1 MFNDVNT
8 CRKRSEDV
16 RNLKVAICDDNEKDR
31 LLLYNLCK
39 LVKAN
44 EGIEIKVKQY
54 ETGDALLF
62 DLHEN
67 KLLNTI
73 DVMLLDINMPGKN
86 GIEIAEELQNIG
98 YQGAIIFFTN
108 SNHHWRDAFDLRAL
122 NYITKNE
129 KDVEKRFL
137 KVFMSAYEEAIN
149 KKDRKLLFSSLGEMR
164 QIALS
169 TISHFEVADYLVKVY
184 YDGETFEF
192 ISSLAKIE
200 ELLFGNIDFFRISRN
215 CIVSIPHIRRIE
227 NNNVIMRTGQTLPI
241 SSRRVKTLKAALMEN
256 QLGFS
261 L

>member
-1 MFNDVNT
+1 M
-8 CRKRSEDV
+8 KY
-16 RNLKVAICDDNEKDR
+16 LKVAICDDNAQDR

-39 LVKAN
+39 LVKES
-44 EGIEIKVKQY
+44 EGIEIQVKQY
-54 ETGDALLF
+54 ETGDSLLF

-86 GIEIAEELQNIG
+86 GIRIAEELQNEG

-108 SNHHWRDAFDLRAL
+108 SNHHWRDAFDLKAL
-122 NYITKNE
+122 NYITKDE
-129 KDVEKRFL
+129 RDIEKRFL
-137 KVFMSAYEEAIN
+137 RVFMLAYEEAIN

-164 QIALS
+164 QVALS

-184 YDGETFEF
+184 YNEETFEF

-200 ELLFGNIDFFRISRN
+200 EILFGNKDFFRISRN
-215 CIVSIPHIRRIE
+215 CIVSIPHINRIE
-227 NNNVIMRTGQTLPI
+227 NGKAIMRTGQALPI
-241 SSRRVKTLKAALMEN
+241 SSRRIKTLKTALMEN

-261 L
+261 I